1 MKSSRPKGIKP
12 TIFSKK
18 APGTTNVL
26 HRLVY
31 WFCNLKQHEMK
42 QSRPP
47 VVRMYLLDEQLRKN
61 LYPNCP
67 SLAAYFK
74 VHPKTIQR
82 DVDYMRDLLGAPIDY
97 HKKKKGF
104 YYRKNWVFLPSAF
117 LERDEAEALK
127 ATKKVLSQ
135 YHGTPYYDEVS
146 RALDKVLQYL
156 PGSFGDSDFFSIYS
170 FDQPATTPE
179 FSSHFVILE
188 DAIRQRLK
196 ANIVYDAPSSGALT
210 ERTVHPYRLHYSH
223 GNQTWYLV
231 AHCELRKS
239 MRTFVV
245 GRIRKLHLTNEH
257 FRLPPDFS
265 VDEYL
270 SKTFDQ
276 IVGETEKD
284 VLIRFSSYQAPWI
297 RERQWHPTQRI
308 KQNPDGSLTIRFHV
322 SGLDALKRW
331 VMRYGREA
339 EVLKPQELRD
349 MVRNEVRE
357 MGEVYGMKDRD
368 N

>member
-1 MKSSRPKGIKP
+1 
-12 TIFSKK
+12 
-18 APGTTNVL
+18 
-26 HRLVY
+26 
-31 WFCNLKQHEMK
+31 MK

-47 VVRMYLLDEQLRKN
+47 VVRMYLLDEQLRNN

-67 SLAAYFK
+67 SLAAYFE

-135 YHGTPYYDEVS
+135 YLGTPYYDEVS

-156 PGSFGDSDFFSIYS
+156 PGSFGDSDFFSVYS

-179 FSSHFVILE
+179 FSSHFIVLE
-188 DAIRQRLK
+188 DAIRQKLK

-223 GNQTWYLV
+223 GTQTWYLV
-231 AHCELRKS
+231 AHCELRKG

-245 GRIRKLHLTNEH
+245 GRIRELHLTNEH
-257 FRLPPDFS
+257 FRLPSDLS

-276 IVGETEKD
+276 VVGDAEHE
-284 VLIRFSSYQAPWI
+284 VAIRFSSYQAPWI
-297 RERQWHPTQRI
+297 RERQWHHTQQI
-308 KQNPDGSLTIRFHV
+308 ETLADNGLIIRFRV

-331 VMRYGREA
+331 VMRYGKEA
-339 EVLKPQELRD
+339 EVFEPQELRK
-349 MVRNEVRE
+349 MVRNEVRD
-357 MGEVYGMKDRD
+357 MGKVYGMKDRD